1 MADGLSFRWWTALL
15 SNQRFIAAFQHSV
28 FLALLAGSSAIVVG
42 WLAAYATV
50 RYRFPGRNALQA
62 FILLPIVVPDV
73 ITGLA
78 LLQLLASYGLNGSF
92 IGLFVGHVLLCL
104 PYSYRVL
111 TASLL
116 GVDPEYELA
125 RATSAPAP

>member
-1 MADGLSFRWWTALL
+1 MGCAAD
-15 SNQRFIAAFQHSV
+15 NQRFIAGFQRSV
-28 FLALLAGSSAIVVG
+28 FLAMLAGSSAIVVG

-50 RYRFPGRNALQA
+50 RYRFPGRDALQA
-62 FILLPIVVPDV
+62 LILLPIVVPDV

-92 IGLFVGHVLLCL
+92 VGLLVGHVLLCL

-111 TASLL
+111 IAALR
-116 GVDPEYELA
+116 GVDPELEQA
-125 RATSAPAP
+125 A